1 MMRLRVPPLL
11 FAALL
16 PLACAGEPEEVSPP
30 LQTPREAVDGLLE
43 ADRAFGASGMD
54 TSATAALAA
63 MFDEGV
69 IMPAGGGFAEG
80 RDSVVAALERVPGAA
95 EAHIEWAP
103 VRAGVSA
110 DGQHGFT
117 FGYMTLHRADSTR
130 IPLKYLSYWIRGEE
144 GWRVAAYKRRPRA
157 EGDVSLEMLS
167 PALPPA
173 MVPVSVDSAATRA
186 FAESLRAAE
195 QAFSDEAQVT
205 GNGIAF
211 TRHGSDDAMNLGGP
225 DDAAFVIGAGTI
237 GGAMG
242 LDSVPSPMHWSAD
255 RVIVASSG
263 DLGVTFGVIRLH
275 EPPADP
281 GAPSAFP
288 FFTVWRR
295 ATPADP
301 WRYIAE

>member
-11 FAALL
+11 LAALL
-16 PLACAGEPEEVSPP
+16 ALACVGEPADVSPP
-30 LQTPREAVDGLLE
+30 LPTPQQAVDGLVA

-80 RDSVVAALERVPGAA
+80 RDSVVAALASAPGAA
-95 EAHIEWAP
+95 DARIEWAP
-103 VRAGVSA
+103 VRAGISA

-117 FGYMTLHRADSTR
+117 FGYMTLHRADSAR
-130 IPLKYLSYWIRGEE
+130 VPLKYLSYWIRGPE
-144 GWRVAAYKRRPRA
+144 GWRVAAFKRRPRA
-157 EGDVSLEMLS
+157 QGDVSLEMLP

-173 MVPVSVDSAATRA
+173 LEPVSADSAATRA

-242 LDSVPSPMHWSAD
+242 LDSVPSPMQWSAD

-263 DLGVTFGVIRLH
+263 DLGVTFGIIRLH
-275 EPPADP
+275 ETPADP

-295 ATPADP
+295 ATPGEP
-301 WRYIAE
+301 WRYVAE